1 MNKKELVRRVAT
13 TMRDKNIRKL
23 VSSKKQVFHISD
35 DEGNS
40 KDFTIKKSDKG
51 VLFTIDDIEVVIDNI
66 ISVIEESIKHGE
78 PISIQG
84 FGTLAL
90 HYRKARSTK
99 HPDTG
104 EPVVV
109 PARYI
114 PKFDYGKDL
123 RMCAKIYELSLDN
136 IESETEKTPDN
147 NTEGGD

>member
-66 ISVIEESIKHGE
+66 ISVIEESIKQGE
-78 PISIQG
+78 PISIHG
-84 FGTLAL
+84 FGTLGL

-104 EPVVV
+104 ESVVV

-136 IESETEKTPDN
+136 IESEPEKTPDD

>member
-136 IESETEKTPDN
+136 IESEPEKTPYD